1 MKAGKPA
8 VRTGDSHRHPGFLR
22 LAAACA
28 LLSTALLCL
37 GWGGTWK
44 EIREGVEGIRSVR
57 ADFIQEKHMKILAR
71 PLVSKGVFYF
81 RTDGALRWEY
91 TEPVRSILLMADGG
105 VRRFIEGKAGLV
117 EEDTARLQSM
127 RVVMGEISRWLR
139 GRFNENPD
147 FEAVLSAG
155 GEIVLT
161 PRQPSMGRI
170 IDRIVL
176 QLSETPGVM
185 ESVSIYE
192 GADSYTRLTFRE
204 TVLNPDLDDA
214 LFRKVR

>member
-1 MKAGKPA
+1 
-8 VRTGDSHRHPGFLR
+8 
-22 LAAACA
+22 
-28 LLSTALLCL
+28 
-37 GWGGTWK
+37 
-44 EIREGVEGIRSVR
+44 
-57 ADFIQEKHMKILAR
+57 MKILAQ

-105 VRRFIEGKAGLV
+105 VRRFIEGEAGLV

-161 PRQPSMGRI
+161 PREASMGRI

-176 QLSETPGVM
+176 QLSKTPGVM